1 MTVGELRKETKENI
15 STFMPGEAAVV
26 TDLVLCNMIGI
37 EREDL
42 YLCLDQQLPTEA
54 EVIMAEVIKRL
65 SRGVPI
71 QYIVGSCYF
80 FGVEIKVGP
89 GVFIP
94 RSDTEVLAQAAIKA
108 LPKNGSFI
116 DLCAGS
122 GCISAAIASQ
132 RSDCKGIALELSMK
146 AMNYTV
152 ENLTPFDNVDV
163 KRFDALDEDDYDSL
177 AAEHPEKFDLLVCNP
192 PYIPTEDIDT
202 LSTQVHY
209 EPETA
214 LDGGEDGM
222 KYYKIIPKLAPRLL
236 KEHHYIMFEVGIGQA
251 GYVEALMKLYGYTT
265 AILKDLGGIDRV
277 VIAAK

>member
-15 STFMPGEAAVV
+15 ETFMPGEAAVV
-26 TDLVLCNMIGI
+26 TDMVISNMLGI
-37 EREDL
+37 DREDL
-42 YLCLDQQLPTEA
+42 YLCLDQKLPTEA
-54 EVIMAEVIKRL
+54 EVIVAEVIKRL

-108 LPKNGSFI
+108 LPKNGSFV
-116 DLCAGS
+116 DLCSGS

-132 RSDCKGIALELSMK
+132 RPDAKGVALELSMK

-152 ENLTPFDNVDV
+152 ENLSTYDNVDV

-177 AAEHPEKFDLLVCNP
+177 AEEHPEKFDMLVCNP

-222 KYYKIIPKLAPRLL
+222 RYYKIIPKLAPRIL
-236 KEHHYIMFEVGIGQA
+236 KENHYIMFEVGIGQA

>member
-1 MTVGELRKETKENI
+1 MTVGELRKETKANI
-15 STFMPGEAAVV
+15 ETFMPGEAAVV
-26 TDLVLCNMIGI
+26 TDLVLCNITGI
-37 EREDL
+37 ARENL
-42 YLCLDQQLPTEA
+42 YLYLDDELPTQA
-54 EVIMAEVIKRL
+54 EIIVAEVIKRL

-71 QYIVGSCYF
+71 QYIVGSCFF
-80 FGVEIKVGP
+80 FGIEIKVGP

-108 LPKNGSFI
+108 LPQNGSFV

-122 GCISAAIASQ
+122 GCISAAIANERKDS
-132 RSDCKGIALELSMK
+132 KGIALELSMK

-152 ENLTPFDNVDV
+152 ENLKDFDNVEV
-163 KRFDALDEDDYDSL
+163 KRFDALDEDDYDIL
-177 AAEHPEKFDLLVCNP
+177 AEEYPEKFDMLVCNP

-202 LSTQVHY
+202 LQTQVHF

-222 KYYKIIPKLAPRLL
+222 KYYKIIPKLAPKIL